1 MPATP
6 LYRRRRSAFTLIELL
21 VVIAIIAILI
31 ALLLPAVQQARESAR
46 RTQCRNNLKQFGLA
60 MHNYHD
66 THKRF
71 PPAATAGGAGNNQ
84 DVAGGWPW
92 SMMILPYVDQAP
104 LYNQI
109 GVGST
114 LRVPMN
120 PANLS
125 NVNDYTSANAG
136 TPEKLLT
143 TTIPMFLCPSA
154 SGDVVNKHE
163 KKLGTLMYATNNQIT
178 TVPNPPKATPIGD
191 ITDGT
196 SNTILMG
203 EKALMDA
210 PFVSIGATWGMAKA
224 CQFRI
229 HIVAAQ
235 NNMNVPFDG
244 TNDAATNCFLENQPP
259 AVPVNQ
265 VTRAVATSAHAGG
278 VHFLMCDG
286 TVKFISEN
294 IQADPV
300 TPNNGSGNYLYQN
313 LFNLGDRNPIGE
325 Y

>member
-1 MPATP
+1 MS
-6 LYRRRRSAFTLIELL
+6 LQQLLLRRRRSAFTLIELL

-46 RTQCRNNLKQFGLA
+46 RTQCRNHLKQFGLA

-71 PPAATAGGAGNNQ
+71 PPAATLGGVGSNQ
-84 DVAGGWPW
+84 DQAGGWPW
-92 SMMILPYVDQAP
+92 SMMVLPYVDQGP

-114 LRVPMN
+114 LKVPNNSSNM
-120 PANLS
+120 S
-125 NVNDYTSANAG
+125 NVNDYTTANSG
-136 TPEKLLT
+136 TIEKLLT

-154 SGDVVNKHE
+154 AGDVVNKHE
-163 KKLGTLMYATNNQIT
+163 KKLGTLMYAMNNQIA
-178 TVPNPPKATPIGD
+178 TVPNPPKATPMGD

-203 EKALMDA
+203 EKVLMDA
-210 PFVSIGATWGMAKA
+210 PFVSVGAVWGVS
-224 CQFRI
+224 RI
-229 HIVAAQ
+229 CGARLHIIAAQ

-244 TNDAATNCFLENQPP
+244 TNNATTNCYSENSS
-259 AVPVNQ
+259 PVNQ
-265 VTRAVATSAHAGG
+265 VTRAVATSPHAGG

-286 TVKFISEN
+286 TVRFVSEN

-300 TPNNGSGNYLYQN
+300 TPSNGSGNYLYQN
-313 LFNLGDRNPIGE
+313 LYNLSDRNTIGDF
-325 Y
+325 